1 MATVNN
7 KIILDVDADYN
18 GDNLVEF
25 CELLVKE
32 IKEYRLESH
41 DYDINDPFVDYLQ
54 GSVAAREVI
63 LSRLG
68 YPSEFYSDGSC

>member
-1 MATVNN
+1 MTN
-7 KIILDVDADYN
+7 KIVLDVDADFN
-18 GDNLVEF
+18 GNNLIEL

-68 YPSEFYSDGSC
+68 YPSEFYGNGDC